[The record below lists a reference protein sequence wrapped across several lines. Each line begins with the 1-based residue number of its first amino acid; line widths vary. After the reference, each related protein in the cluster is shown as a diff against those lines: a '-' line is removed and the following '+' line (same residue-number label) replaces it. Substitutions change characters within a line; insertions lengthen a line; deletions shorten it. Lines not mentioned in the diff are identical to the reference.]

1 MEWVVVR
8 NKFGLVI
15 LGLTLVGV
23 SGCSR
28 VPDAV
33 NPVSWYRDVT
43 GASKNDDLGKD
54 ENEQNLA
61 EGGNEPYP
69 NLGNVPS
76 SPDAQLSGVD
86 RDKLVK
92 SLVAD
97 RNNAQYSADNL
108 RAGDVASTVPPPVP
122 PTRNTPDT
130 SSTPAPASSSA
141 TIASATPASP
151 PSSSAPPAPAPSAP
165 PSAAPPS
172 AEPPSPAPPSPKT
185 TASAAPPP
193 VAAAPPPPPPATT
206 SPAPPPAPSATA
218 SSKPSSS
225 PGSNVPGSNSQQ
237 RKPPARGSEA
247 PPAESSLQ
255 SPTIPNLPQGESVTP
270 PPPRVPPAN
279 QVANT
284 APPPPSTRGT
294 TLRPPA
300 GAPTQQATAPANAP
314 ATAATHRPDVSYRVA
329 DVSFAPGSAYLS
341 GALRGTVAE
350 IVKIHNTEG
359 GTIRIVGFG
368 ESTGKDAAV
377 AGLTL
382 ALDRAQAVAVALT
395 DSGVAAKD
403 ISIEAAPV
411 AAKGGADAPRAEV
424 YIEQ

>member
-1 MEWVVVR
+1 VR

-15 LGLTLVGV
+15 LGVMLVGV
-23 SGCSR
+23 SGCSS
-28 VPDAV
+28 VPNAV
-33 NPVSWYRDVT
+33 NPISWYRDVT
-43 GASKNDDLGKD
+43 GLSKNDDLGKGQ
-54 ENEQNLA
+54 NEQNLA
-61 EGGNEPYP
+61 EGSDEPYP

-76 SPDAQLSGVD
+76 APDNQLSGVD

-108 RAGDVASTVPPPVP
+108 RAGDVASTVPPPAP
-122 PTRNTPDT
+122 PAPKPDT
-130 SSTPAPASSSA
+130 SSATISSAPESPPPEIPPPPPTVPAPAESSN
-141 TIASATPASP
+141 
-151 PSSSAPPAPAPSAP
+151 
-165 PSAAPPS
+165 
-172 AEPPSPAPPSPKT
+172 
-185 TASAAPPP
+185 
-193 VAAAPPPPPPATT
+193 AAPPPPPPAASPPAPAP
-206 SPAPPPAPSATA
+206 SPAATAAAVPPPAAAPVPSPNKAAANNT
-218 SSKPSSS
+218 
-225 PGSNVPGSNSQQ
+225 QQ
-237 RKPPARGSEA
+237 RKPPVRGSEA

-255 SPTIPNLPQGESVTP
+255 SPSIPNLPQGETPTPTP
-270 PPPRVPPAN
+270 PPPSARGPA
-279 QVANT
+279 VHSPSGT
-284 APPPPSTRGT
+284 A
-294 TLRPPA
+294 
-300 GAPTQQATAPANAP
+300 TQQATAPANAP
-314 ATAATHRPDVSYRVA
+314 ATAAAHRPGVSYRVA

-341 GALRGTVAE
+341 GALRGTIAE

-403 ISIEAAPV
+403 IAVEAAPV
-411 AAKGGADAPRAEV
+411 AAKGGTDAPRAEV

>member
-1 MEWVVVR
+1 VR

-15 LGLTLVGV
+15 LGVMLVGV
-23 SGCSR
+23 SGCSS
-28 VPDAV
+28 VPNAV
-33 NPVSWYRDVT
+33 NPISWYRDVT
-43 GASKNDDLGKD
+43 GLSKNDDLGKGQ
-54 ENEQNLA
+54 NEQNLA
-61 EGGNEPYP
+61 EGSDEPYP

-76 SPDAQLSGVD
+76 APDNQLSGVD

-108 RAGDVASTVPPPVP
+108 RAGDVASTVPPPAP
-122 PTRNTPDT
+122 PAPKPDT
-130 SSTPAPASSSA
+130 SSATISSAPESPPPEIPPPPPTVPAPAESSN
-141 TIASATPASP
+141 
-151 PSSSAPPAPAPSAP
+151 
-165 PSAAPPS
+165 
-172 AEPPSPAPPSPKT
+172 
-185 TASAAPPP
+185 
-193 VAAAPPPPPPATT
+193 AAPPPPPPAASPPAPAP
-206 SPAPPPAPSATA
+206 SPAATAAAVPPPAAAPVPSPNKAAANNT
-218 SSKPSSS
+218 
-225 PGSNVPGSNSQQ
+225 QQ
-237 RKPPARGSEA
+237 RKPPVRGSEA

-255 SPTIPNLPQGESVTP
+255 SPSIPNLPQGETP
-270 PPPRVPPAN
+270 TP
-279 QVANT
+279 
-284 APPPPSTRGT
+284 APPPPSARG
-294 TLRPPA
+294 PA
-300 GAPTQQATAPANAP
+300 LHPQSGTATQQATAPANAP
-314 ATAATHRPDVSYRVA
+314 ATAAAHRPGVSYRVA

-341 GALRGTVAE
+341 GALRGTIAE

-403 ISIEAAPV
+403 IAVEAAPV
-411 AAKGGADAPRAEV
+411 AAKGGTDAPRAEV

>member
-1 MEWVVVR
+1 VR

-15 LGLTLVGV
+15 LGVMLVGV
-23 SGCSR
+23 SGCSS
-28 VPDAV
+28 VPNAV
-33 NPVSWYRDVT
+33 NPISWYRDVT
-43 GASKNDDLGKD
+43 GLSKNDDLGKGQ
-54 ENEQNLA
+54 NEQNLA
-61 EGGNEPYP
+61 EGSDEPYP

-76 SPDAQLSGVD
+76 APDNQLSGVD

-108 RAGDVASTVPPPVP
+108 RAGDVASTVPPPAP
-122 PTRNTPDT
+122 PAPKPDT
-130 SSTPAPASSSA
+130 SSATISSAPESPPPEIPPPPPTAPAPAESSN
-141 TIASATPASP
+141 
-151 PSSSAPPAPAPSAP
+151 
-165 PSAAPPS
+165 
-172 AEPPSPAPPSPKT
+172 
-185 TASAAPPP
+185 
-193 VAAAPPPPPPATT
+193 AAPPPPPPAASPPAPAP
-206 SPAPPPAPSATA
+206 SPAATAAAVPPPAAAPVPSPNKAAANNT
-218 SSKPSSS
+218 
-225 PGSNVPGSNSQQ
+225 QQ
-237 RKPPARGSEA
+237 RKPPVRGSEA

-255 SPTIPNLPQGESVTP
+255 SPSIPNLPQGETPTPTP
-270 PPPRVPPAN
+270 PPPSARGPA
-279 QVANT
+279 VHSPSGT
-284 APPPPSTRGT
+284 A
-294 TLRPPA
+294 
-300 GAPTQQATAPANAP
+300 TQQATAPANAP
-314 ATAATHRPDVSYRVA
+314 ATAAAHRPGVSYRVA

-341 GALRGTVAE
+341 GALRGTIAE

-403 ISIEAAPV
+403 IAVEAAPV
-411 AAKGGADAPRAEV
+411 AAKGGTDAPRAEV